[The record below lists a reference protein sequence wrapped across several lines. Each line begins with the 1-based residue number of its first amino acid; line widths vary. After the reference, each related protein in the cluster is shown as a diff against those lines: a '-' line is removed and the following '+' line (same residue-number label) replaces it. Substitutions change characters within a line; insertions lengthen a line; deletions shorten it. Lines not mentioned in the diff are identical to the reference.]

1 MLARCLLLPLL
12 MLACCLF
19 LNDSAVAALM
29 LIVPMHVLAQ
39 RQQLQRAT
47 AITKEFAVLRCGSAV
62 RYCLFAARY
71 CYHDGVRLAALCV
84 CSALLPLCSEL
95 LISRRSSP
103 CCAVGLQCTAAS
115 LQRAT
120 DITKEFALL
129 RCGSARSACVRC
141 WVGCC

>member
-12 MLACCLF
+12 MLARCLF

-71 CYHDGVRLAALCV
+71 CYHDGVRLAAMRV
-84 CSALLPLCSEL
+84 CNALLPLCSAL

-103 CCAVGLQCTAAS
+103 CCAVGLQRAAAS